1 MRLTAHVPAAVIAS
15 PLMLT
20 RIESDL
26 KAALKAGEKRRV
38 ATLRLL
44 LAALRNEK
52 IQSQRDLTDEEIE
65 TAIRRAVKQRKEA
78 IELYERGGR
87 ADLVAAEKEELEI
100 LEAYLPKTLSEEETE
115 REVRR
120 VIEDKGLSSGKDV
133 GPLMKELMARHRGRV
148 DGKKAQEI
156 ARRLLP

>member
-1 MRLTAHVPAAVIAS
+1 MVV
-15 PLMLT
+15 

-52 IQSQRDLTDEEIE
+52 IQSQRDLTEEEIE

-87 ADLVAAEKEELEI
+87 ADLVAAEKEELEV
-100 LEAYLPKTLSEEETE
+100 LEAYLPKALSEEETE

-120 VIEDKGLSSGKDV
+120 IVEEKGLSGGKDV
-133 GPLMKELMARHRGRV
+133 GPLMKELMARHRGRA
-148 DGKKAQEI
+148 DGRKAQEI